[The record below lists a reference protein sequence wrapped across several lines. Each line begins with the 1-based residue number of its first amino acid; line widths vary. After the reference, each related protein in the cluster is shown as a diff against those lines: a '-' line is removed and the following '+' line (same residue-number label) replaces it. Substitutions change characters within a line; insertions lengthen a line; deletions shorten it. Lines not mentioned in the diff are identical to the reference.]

1 MNTEFVDNCNNNLLA
16 KTLDKLISSKGGLT
30 PSSLAKQLG
39 IPTNKI
45 TRIINGDVTDPKAS
59 TLLQIASFFD
69 IGIEQLLGI
78 KPIEISNTTE
88 DVKHSILLPVY
99 HIENGSPSSDW
110 YRWAYDE
117 KKESAVAIKVDT
129 DLYEPIIPLD
139 STLIVD
145 RDEEVL
151 HRSYIIIKEPSNNRF
166 IVRRIIFDGN
176 SKYIHPINTGFN
188 IEQYDNIQ
196 HEIFGVILEVHQK
209 MSK

>member
-78 KPIEISNTTE
+78 KPIEISDTIE
-88 DVKHSILLPVY
+88 EVKHSILLPVY
-99 HIENGSPSSDW
+99 HIESGALTSDW

-117 KKESAVAIKVDT
+117 KKESAVAIRVNT
-129 DLYEPIIPLD
+129 DLYDPIIPLD

-145 RDEEVL
+145 RNEEIL
-151 HRSYIIIKEPSNNRF
+151 DRSYIVIKDPNDKRF

-188 IEQYDNIQ
+188 
-196 HEIFGVILEVHQK
+196 
-209 MSK
+209 M